1 MRCALA
7 SAWLIRVAKVGATAL
22 PCRRM
27 DTELSRKKIR
37 VALLGYGLGGACF
50 HAPLIAATAG
60 MRLAT
65 VVTRDAGRR
74 AQALREHP
82 GVRVLESA
90 DQLWACAHEHELA
103 VISTTNRT
111 HASLA
116 LAALRSGLPV
126 VIDKPFA
133 RSAAEGRE
141 ILAVARQLGLLLSAY
156 HIRRWDSETLTVR
169 GLLERAAL
177 GRVLRFESRLER
189 WRPQPKGGWREQ
201 ADPEEAG
208 GLLFDLGSHLIDQAL
223 YLFGSVTHVYA
234 ELDKRRPRIAVDDD
248 VFLALTHANGVRS
261 HLWASATAAHFGAR
275 MRMLGDKAAYVKQHA
290 DLQEAALRA
299 GRRPDQPGW
308 CEELETHW
316 GVLSTGDEQRPVPS
330 VAGAYQDYYAQ
341 ILRSL
346 RTGAPPPVSAED
358 AITGLEILAAAQ
370 CSARERCVVT
380 L

>member
-1 MRCALA
+1 M
-7 SAWLIRVAKVGATAL
+7 ATD
-22 PCRRM
+22 PPNR
-27 DTELSRKKIR
+27 EFR

-82 GVRVLESA
+82 GVRVMESA

-116 LAALRSGLPV
+116 LAALQAGLPV

-133 RSAAEGRE
+133 RSAAEARE
-141 ILAVARQLGLLLSAY
+141 ILAVARQRGLLLSAY
-156 HIRRWDSETLTVR
+156 HIRRWDSETLTAR
-169 GLLERAAL
+169 RLLERDAL

-189 WRPQPKGGWREQ
+189 WRPQPKGGWREL
-201 ADPEEAG
+201 ADPQEAG
-208 GLLFDLGSHLIDQAL
+208 GLLFDLGTHLIDQAL
-223 YLFGSVTHVYA
+223 YLFGPVTHVYA
-234 ELDKRRPRIAVDDD
+234 ELDQRRPKIAVDDD
-248 VFLALTHANGVRS
+248 VFLALTHTNGVRS
-261 HLWASATAAHFGAR
+261 HLWASAIAAHLGPR

-290 DLQEAALRA
+290 DLQEPALRT
-299 GRRPDQPGW
+299 GGRPDQPAWG
-308 CEELETHW
+308 EEPETHW
-316 GVLSTGDEQRPVPS
+316 GVLSNGEEQQPVPS
-330 VAGAYQDYYAQ
+330 VAGAYQEYYVQ

-346 RTGAPPPVSAED
+346 RDGVPPPVSVED

-370 CSARERCVVT
+370 CSARKQCVVT